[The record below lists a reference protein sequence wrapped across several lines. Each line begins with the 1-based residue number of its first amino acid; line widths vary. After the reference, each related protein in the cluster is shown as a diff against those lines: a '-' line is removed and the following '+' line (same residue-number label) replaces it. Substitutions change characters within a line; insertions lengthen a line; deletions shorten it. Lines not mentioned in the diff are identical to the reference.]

1 MALQDYAKGYV
12 MMDGNP
18 LAEVTSIER
27 VTESGQQEIE
37 TLENGLS
44 GFTPGGGRLR
54 QTIGYVVPIG
64 GTEDTFQKK
73 CVKGSYV
80 QIQCGF
86 GPESTVSTGKI
97 MTDTTSQSVGANVE
111 GSFEWLGPPVEQE

>member
-1 MALQDYAKGYV
+1 MADQTYGKGYV

-27 VTESGQQEIE
+27 VTESGQQEVE
-37 TLENGLS
+37 TLEGGLS

-54 QTIGYVVPIG
+54 CTIGYVVPIG
-64 GTEDTFQKK
+64 GTEDEFQQK

-80 QIQCGF
+80 QLQVGF
-86 GPESTVSTGKI
+86 GPLATVSTGKI

-111 GSFEWLGPPVEQE
+111 GSFEWLGPPVEAE